1 MRSTDP
7 YPIKNI
13 CRQRSLRD
21 DPQYDELKKI
31 LEEFPP
37 EKMEELKVFIKRW
50 GRRH

>member
-1 MRSTDP
+1 MRNTDP
-7 YPIKNI
+7 YPIKSI

-37 EKMEELKVFIKRW
+37 EKMEKLKMIIKSW
-50 GRRH
+50 GCRH